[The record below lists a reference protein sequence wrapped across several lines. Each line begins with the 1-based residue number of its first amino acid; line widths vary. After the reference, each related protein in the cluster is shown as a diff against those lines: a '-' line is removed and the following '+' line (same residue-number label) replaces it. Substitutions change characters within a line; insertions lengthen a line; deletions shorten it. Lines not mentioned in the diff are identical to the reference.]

1 MVICVTGHRPDKLY
15 GYELS
20 DWRYMVL
27 KEKLKTIL
35 KENNCSEAI
44 SGMAL
49 GVDTVFALAVLELK
63 LEGYPI
69 QLHCAIPCQN
79 QDKFWKQPDKDRYH
93 MILEKAD
100 IVTMVTYAPYT
111 PSCMQ
116 QRNEYMTDYQAK
128 RFAKYL
134 LQGTYFEMAHL
145 FDAAYK
151 SDKPDL
157 HGSYSTTNIYAFGN
171 HYYVR
176 WMGSTGENHPFYG
189 YDGEYEKVKFN
200 NESTADDIKERA
212 DMDKCKLKAIK
223 SEVDIW
229 LKEKN
234 IALTD
239 IRPAIKQIIQKQKE
253 DDESYR
259 GWKENPVD
267 IYKKET
273 IIGMFVLSFL
283 KPGNYRITDYDNLKK
298 EHLENFLLYM
308 EKEGRSVSKKLY
320 SLCYYR
326 MLQYECFDRILNV
339 ADEILEERWYFETI
353 ERK

>member
-1 MVICVTGHRPDKLY
+1 MKWHIYL
-15 GYELS
+15 
-20 DWRYMVL
+20 M
-27 KEKLKTIL
+27 
-35 KENNCSEAI
+35 
-44 SGMAL
+44 
-49 GVDTVFALAVLELK
+49 
-63 LEGYPI
+63 
-69 QLHCAIPCQN
+69 LH
-79 QDKFWKQPDKDRYH
+79 
-93 MILEKAD
+93 
-100 IVTMVTYAPYT
+100 
-111 PSCMQ
+111 
-116 QRNEYMTDYQAK
+116 
-128 RFAKYL
+128 
-134 LQGTYFEMAHL
+134 
-145 FDAAYK
+145 
-151 SDKPDL
+151 
-157 HGSYSTTNIYAFGN
+157 
-171 HYYVR
+171 
-176 WMGSTGENHPFYG
+176 
-189 YDGEYEKVKFN
+189 
-200 NESTADDIKERA
+200 
-212 DMDKCKLKAIK
+212 MDKCKLKAIK